1 MTKRNLFLS
10 VKISCLSPPPPSTTP
25 GSRFNLCLYV
35 NLSDLQDAS
44 SHLKAVTLAL
54 LNCAVCVPVFV
65 HVLRKWRVRGRLLQ
79 LLPPK
84 KKTVI
89 HCWSC
94 YNLDYISRS
103 LKVYFPIN
111 SNLRLIKIHSASA

>member
-1 MTKRNLFLS
+1 MTKRNLFFVCEDQLS
-10 VKISCLSPPPPSTTP
+10 VTSTTP

-54 LNCAVCVPVFV
+54 VNCAVCVPVFV

-84 KKTVI
+84 KK
-89 HCWSC
+89 
-94 YNLDYISRS
+94 
-103 LKVYFPIN
+103 N
-111 SNLRLIKIHSASA
+111 SNSLLVMLQSRLHFSQLKRVFPHK

>member
-1 MTKRNLFLS
+1 MTKRNLFFVCEDQLS
-10 VKISCLSPPPPSTTP
+10 VTSTTP

-35 NLSDLQDAS
+35 NLSDLQNAS

-54 LNCAVCVPVFV
+54 VNCAVCVPVFV

-84 KKTVI
+84 KKTSNSLLVM
-89 HCWSC
+89 
-94 YNLDYISRS
+94 LQSRLHFS
-103 LKVYFPIN
+103 QLKRVFPH
-111 SNLRLIKIHSASA
+111 K